1 LKIAKVVG
9 NVVSTVKHE
18 AHKGLKLLIVQK
30 VNSFSVPYG
39 SELIAVDT
47 ACAGIGDYVLLADE
61 GGASRMLVTNHHT
74 PVDAVIVGVIDEMP
88 ACEE

>member
-1 LKIAKVVG
+1 M
-9 NVVSTVKHE
+9 
-18 AHKGLKLLIVQK
+18 
-30 VNSFSVPYG
+30 PYG